1 MYDQGLLVRFLPCT
15 WPLMRLYLL
24 SLIPW
29 FVFVA
34 DTAASDDTK
43 IEFFETRIRPVLVEH
58 CYQCHAAKAKN
69 IRGGLLLDSEQGV
82 QAGGDSGAVIVPGKP
97 EESLLIEA
105 LRHESFEMPP
115 DQRLPDNVIRDFE
128 TWIRDGAVDPRKEGQ
143 VLERSQIDLSNGRR
157 FWSFRPVVRPA
168 IPVAGNDWARTDID
182 RFIAAEYEVHG
193 LEPMPDAS
201 AQVVLRRLFF
211 LLTGMPPTPD
221 DIRQFSDRWR
231 QNTDEAIAV
240 TVDELLGS
248 DDFGEHWGRHW
259 LDVVRFAES
268 SGGGRSLMFPE
279 AWRFRDYVIR
289 SLNADKPFDQFVREH
304 IAGDLLPY
312 ETNRQHD
319 EQVTGVGYLALGPT
333 NYEQQDKELLRME
346 VVDEQIDTIGRTFLA
361 MTVGCARCHDHK
373 FDPIPTADYYG
384 LAGILR
390 STKTLLP
397 GNVSTYVK
405 TSLRSS
411 GNAEQL
417 KVWQEKDAALK
428 AEIDSLRA
436 QVGVKPRAQLAAVNI
451 ASLPGVVVD
460 DSQAV
465 FEGEWVASTSVAVY
479 VNAGY
484 KHDAQMRFGR
494 RVRFEA
500 ALPRSGE
507 YEVRFA
513 YSPSGN
519 RCQRLP
525 VVVHHAEG
533 TSTRVIDQRQQPSVD
548 GLFTDLGSFRF
559 DAAKKAVV
567 SVNAEDAGN
576 GVVIVDAVQFVPVKK
591 TVGGKKQDVDREQ
604 SRQLAKR
611 LKQLEA
617 IQKAHQKDKP
627 KSHQV
632 MSVVDQADTGDWH
645 IHIRGGIRNLGPVV
659 PRSILTVAG
668 RFDGSGNPE
677 PLAIGENESGRRQL
691 AEWLVSPDNPLTA
704 RVFVNRVWQ
713 HLIGEGLV
721 RTPDNFGS
729 MGQRPT
735 HPELLDFLAHKFTT
749 DDSWSVK
756 TLIRRIATSRV
767 FRLKSGFNDAD
778 PDNLQLTHAFRR
790 RLAAEPLRDSI
801 LQISGRLNLE
811 QRGGQTIAKLTQ
823 YDNGY
828 DHVSYSA
835 RLKSVYVP
843 FFRNSMLEFFRVFDI
858 PNPNLVVGRRTVS
871 TLPSQGL
878 FLLNSPFI
886 LEHSKAA
893 AEHFLATES
902 GDSEAIDVMIDRATL
917 LTLGRRPEDSEKEI
931 LLDYVKKSAAGDV
944 DSWTAVFQALFG
956 SLDFRYLD

>member
-1 MYDQGLLVRFLPCT
+1 
-15 WPLMRLYLL
+15 MRLYIL
-24 SLIPW
+24 SLIS
-29 FVFVA
+29 VFVIVS
-34 DTAASDDTK
+34 DAAGSDDRKT
-43 IEFFETRIRPVLVEH
+43 EFFEARIRPVLVEH
-58 CYQCHAAKAKN
+58 CYQCHAAEAKN

-97 EESLLIEA
+97 DESLLMEA

-115 DQRLPDNVIRDFE
+115 DRKLPETVIQDFE
-128 TWIRDGAVDPRKEGQ
+128 TWIRDGAVDPRKKGQ
-143 VLERSQIDLSNGRR
+143 VLQRAQIDLSKGRE

-168 IPVAGNDWARTDID
+168 IPGAGHDWARTDID
-182 RFIAAEYEVHG
+182 RFIAAGYETQA
-193 LEPMPDAS
+193 LKPMLDAS
-201 AQVVLRRLFF
+201 PQVVLRRLYF
-211 LLTGMPPTPD
+211 LLTGMPPSPD
-221 DIRQFSDRWR
+221 DIRHFAGRWR
-231 QNTDEAIAV
+231 ENADEAIDV

-248 DDFGEHWGRHW
+248 DHFGEHWGRHW

-279 AWRFRDYVIR
+279 AWRYRDYVIR
-289 SLNADKPFDQFVREH
+289 SFNADRPFDQFVREH

-312 ETNRQHD
+312 ETNEQHD

-346 VVDEQIDTIGRTFLA
+346 VVDEQIDTLGRTFLA

-384 LAGILR
+384 LAGIFR

-411 GNAEQL
+411 GNAEKL
-417 KVWQEKDAALK
+417 KAWQEKDAALK

-436 QVGVKPRAQLAAVNI
+436 EVGGKPRSQLTAVSV
-451 ASLPGVVVD
+451 ASLPGIVVD
-460 DSQAV
+460 DAQAD
-465 FEGEWVASTSVAVY
+465 FEGDWVASTSVAVY

-484 KHDAQMRFGR
+484 KHDAQMRAGR

-500 ALPRSGE
+500 VLPHSGE

-525 VVVHHAEG
+525 VVVHHADG
-533 TSTRVIDQRQQPSVD
+533 TSTRVIDQRQQPSID

-559 DAAKKAVV
+559 DAAERAVV

-576 GVVIVDAVQFVPVKK
+576 GVVIVDAVQFLPVKK
-591 TVGGKKQDVDREQ
+591 TNGGKKNGIDIERG
-604 SRQLAKR
+604 RQLARR

-617 IQKAHQKDKP
+617 AQKELQKSKP
-627 KSHQV
+627 GTHQV
-632 MSVVDQADTGDWH
+632 MSVVDQEDAGDWH

-659 PRSILTVAG
+659 PRGILSVAG
-668 RFDGSGNPE
+668 RFDGNGDPV
-677 PLAIGENESGRRQL
+677 PLAIGKDESGRRQL

-713 HLIGEGLV
+713 HLTGAGLV

-735 HPELLDFLAHKFTT
+735 HPELLDYLAHSFVT
-749 DDSWSVK
+749 DDHWSVK
-756 TLIRRIATSRV
+756 TLVRRIARSRV
-767 FRLKSGFNDAD
+767 FRLETGFNDAD
-778 PDNLQLTHAFRR
+778 PDNLHLTHAFRR
-790 RLAAEPLRDSI
+790 RLAAEPLRDAV

-811 QRGGQTIAKLTQ
+811 QRGGLTIAKLTQ

-828 DHVSYSA
+828 DHARHSA

-878 FLLNSPFI
+878 FLMNSPFM

-902 GDSEAIDVMIDRATL
+902 ADSEAIDVMIERATL
-917 LTLGRRPEDSEKEI
+917 LTLGRRPADSEKEI
-931 LLDYVKKSAAGDV
+931 LLDYVRKSAASDV